1 MYSNLKIMKQ
11 IFLII
16 SFFLVS
22 FLSIAQTKITGKI
35 TDNKGKAIAGVSIT
49 IKDTYDGG
57 TSDSLGKYSFNSFEK
72 GEQIILVTCI
82 GYTATEQKI
91 QLNEKSITLNFSIK
105 EEVNELKA
113 VVINAGSF
121 EASDRKRAVAVL
133 NPIDIVTTA
142 SANADITNA
151 IKTLPGAQQVGETEG
166 LFVRGGTAQETRVF
180 IDGSTVN
187 NFFFSSV
194 PDIAQRGRFSPFI
207 FKGTVFSSGGYSA
220 IYGQALSGALILES
234 IDLPERSEASIGIS
248 SVGLNGGFQHLAKNK
263 KSSWGG
269 SLSYTNLLP
278 YFKIVK
284 QKPDYWQ
291 EPDFKNAEFNF
302 RIKTKNGGM
311 IKYYTYFNLNKLG
324 IRNPDIDS
332 SLLKNAF
339 GLENFNWYNNVS
351 WRENL
356 GKGWKLNAAFS
367 YSSNKDDIFS
377 ELQDA
382 SNKSLR
388 PSSFPYNSKYFNVN
402 VTGNLTQLRAV
413 FEKKLSGISSL
424 RIGSE
429 FWSSNDES
437 NFSNQ
442 FVSNFKNKV
451 TDNYVAAFAET
462 DLYLTNALAFKAG
475 TRFENSSLLNK
486 TNIAPRISLAYK
498 TGKQGQ
504 VSLAYGTFYQKPSG
518 NILMFKSNLDY
529 SRATHY
535 IANYQIANRFQTLRV
550 EGFYKKYNSLVK
562 TFPDTSNTGFGEATG
577 FELFWRDRKT
587 FKNLDYWVSYSY
599 LNTTRDFNNFPSAMT
614 PNFAAK
620 HTLNIVMKKFVLPW
634 KTGFNATYTLATPRP
649 YYNLKY
655 NSISNK
661 IEIQD
666 QGNTPTYHN
675 ISFSLNYLPN
685 IGKQN
690 AKTSIVYVAS
700 ITNIFG
706 FNQVFNYNY
715 NYTGSIKQAITPP
728 AKRFIFIGCFISIG
742 TDRTQDAINNNL

>member
-1 MYSNLKIMKQ
+1 MKKFILLITSILMSHFLFSQIKI
-11 IFLII
+11 
-16 SFFLVS
+16 S
-22 FLSIAQTKITGKI
+22 GKI
-35 TDNKGKAIAGVSIT
+35 TDNKGKPVTGVSISVA
-49 IKDTYDGG
+49 KSYDGG
-57 TSDSLGKYSFNSFEK
+57 TSDSLGKFSFTSYEK
-72 GEQIILVTCI
+72 GEQTILVTSI
-82 GYTATEQKI
+82 GYKTIEEKI
-91 QLNEKSITLNFSIK
+91 IISEKPIMLNFSIK
-105 EEVNELKA
+105 EEINELKA

-151 IKTLPGAQQVGETEG
+151 IKTLPGAQQVGEAEG

-269 SLSYTNLLP
+269 SINYTNLLP
-278 YFKIVK
+278 YFKIVN

-291 EPDFKNAEFNF
+291 SPEFKNAEFNF
-302 RIKTKNGGM
+302 RFKTKTGGM
-311 IKYYTYFNLNKLG
+311 IKYYSYFNANRLG

-332 SLLKNAF
+332 NVIKNAF

-351 WRENL
+351 WRDNL

-367 YSSNKDDIFS
+367 YSLNKDDIFS

-382 SNKSLR
+382 NKQSLR
-388 PSSFPYNSKYFNVN
+388 PSNYPYNSKYFNIHIK
-402 VTGNLTQLRAV
+402 GNLTQLRAV
-413 FEKKLSGISSL
+413 FEKKLSGISSI
-424 RIGSE
+424 RFGSE
-429 FWSSNDES
+429 FWNSNDES
-437 NFSNQ
+437 DFTNQ
-442 FVSNFKNKV
+442 FVTHYKNKV

-462 DLYLTNALAFKAG
+462 DLYITNELAIKTGA
-475 TRFENSSLLNK
+475 RFENSSLLHK
-486 TNIAPRISLAYK
+486 TNFAPRLSLAYK

-504 VSLAYGTFYQKPSG
+504 ISLAYGEFYQKPSS
-518 NILMFKSNLDY
+518 NILMFKNNLDY
-529 SRATHY
+529 SSATHY
-535 IANYQIANRFQTLRV
+535 IANYQIATRLQTLRL
-550 EGFYKKYNSLVK
+550 ETFYKKYNSLIK
-562 TFPDTSNTGFGEATG
+562 TFPDTSNRGFGEASG
-577 FELFWRDRKT
+577 FELFWRDKKT
-587 FKNLDYWVSYSY
+587 IKTLDYWISYSY
-599 LNTTRDFNNFPSAMT
+599 LNTKRDFNNFPNSMT

-620 HTLNIVMKKFVLPW
+620 HTLNIVLKKFVLPW
-634 KTGFNATYTLATPRP
+634 KTGFNATYTVATPRP

-655 NSISNK
+655 NSSLSK
-661 IEIQD
+661 MEIQD
-666 QGNTPTYHN
+666 QGNTPTFHN

-700 ITNIFG
+700 ISNIFG

-715 NYTGSIKQAITPP
+715 NYNGLIKQAVTPP